1 MVEQERKISERYL
14 KQQLARISEKGAE
27 QLDLDY
33 LLGPISP
40 LPRALIGED
49 LFPYKS
55 NKSSATEYL
64 RKRYSQLPLVIEY
77 PPHHWTPHTAI
88 LEGMFMIQ
96 TSPVPTTS
104 CMREY
109 AQLLLAQYIRPHFRA
124 GVQEVHVV
132 FDSPGSMAETPKE
145 LEQKRRDSIVDE
157 QTGSHSCIEIIST
170 TPVPTKWR
178 ALLACRKCKHTLTHY
193 LGKEMLLL
201 VQNIL
206 SSMQTFV
213 CNVGE
218 VAQSVTSNGEILPS
232 PQLWSNADEADLKVW
247 LHCTGTQKLLFSPD
261 TDVYHVGLVF
271 VSLLQG
277 MEIVIQLTK
286 TFREG
291 SKVLLLHHLLQSLH
305 SDPDLQGIPSALR
318 PQALQSLYVCTGCE
332 YVSFF
337 RGMGKVSFMSIFF
350 RYASFIAGGSE
361 APGSIGD
368 VTLDEAY
375 MSFFCLV
382 GATYFRAHASAFKFT
397 SPVTLYHS
405 VTASNSVE
413 KHEKW
418 LGIIRKA
425 IWLRADTESKHIP
438 STAALKLHWTRCSW
452 VLKMWHK
459 SIENDIDMPGMSH
472 AHQRTVIHI
481 HAVSVKF

>member
-1 MVEQERKISERYL
+1 
-14 KQQLARISEKGAE
+14 
-27 QLDLDY
+27 
-33 LLGPISP
+33 
-40 LPRALIGED
+40 
-49 LFPYKS
+49 
-55 NKSSATEYL
+55 
-64 RKRYSQLPLVIEY
+64 
-77 PPHHWTPHTAI
+77 
-88 LEGMFMIQ
+88 
-96 TSPVPTTS
+96 
-104 CMREY
+104 
-109 AQLLLAQYIRPHFRA
+109 
-124 GVQEVHVV
+124 
-132 FDSPGSMAETPKE
+132 
-145 LEQKRRDSIVDE
+145 
-157 QTGSHSCIEIIST
+157 
-170 TPVPTKWR
+170 
-178 ALLACRKCKHTLTHY
+178 
-193 LGKEMLLL
+193 ML
-201 VQNIL
+201 L

-232 PQLWSNADEADLKVW
+232 PQLWSNADEADLRVW
-247 LHCTGTQKLLFSPD
+247 LHCIHSTGTQKLIFSPN
-261 TDVYHVGLVF
+261 TDVYRLVF

-291 SKVLLLHHLLQSLH
+291 SKFLLLHHLLQALH
-305 SDPDLQGIPSALR
+305 SDPAALR
-318 PQALQSLYVCTGCE
+318 PQALQSLYVCTGCD

-337 RGMGKVSFMSIFF
+337 RGMGKASFMSTFF
-350 RYASFIAGGSE
+350 QYASFIAGGSE

-375 MSFFCLV
+375 MSFFRLV

-418 LGIIRKA
+418 LGIIHKA
-425 IWLRADTESKHIP
+425 IWLQADTESKNMP

-452 VLKMWHK
+452 VLKM